1 MILKIV
7 VLDGAV
13 LCQND
18 LNFSALC
25 ALGEVTV
32 YDRTPMELIAS
43 RIADAQAVITNK
55 VHITAQIMD
64 ACPKMRYIGVTA
76 TGYNIVDTAAARARG
91 VVVTNVPAYS
101 TMAVVQHTM
110 ALLLHVF
117 SRVASYDA
125 QVKAGAWAHSA
136 DFCAYSEPM
145 QEIAGKTLGIVGFGS
160 IGRTLMRAAAAMG
173 MDVIVHTAHPSAARR
188 EAGMRFVSME
198 ELLAQSD
205 VISLHCPLTDG
216 TRGMIDEQAIARMK
230 DGAYVINTARGALV
244 DGAAMAQA
252 LADGKIAGY
261 LADVLDEE
269 PPSADDPLLS
279 APHTVIT
286 PHVAW
291 AAKQTR
297 ERLMSV
303 VVENL
308 VAYQAGEP
316 RNVVSL

>member
-1 MILKIV
+1 
-7 VLDGAV
+7 
-13 LCQND
+13 
-18 LNFSALC
+18 
-25 ALGEVTV
+25 
-32 YDRTPMELIAS
+32 
-43 RIADAQAVITNK
+43 
-55 VHITAQIMD
+55 
-64 ACPKMRYIGVTA
+64 
-76 TGYNIVDTAAARARG
+76 
-91 VVVTNVPAYS
+91 
-101 TMAVVQHTM
+101 
-110 ALLLHVF
+110 
-117 SRVASYDA
+117 
-125 QVKAGAWAHSA
+125 
-136 DFCAYSEPM
+136 
-145 QEIAGKTLGIVGFGS
+145 
-160 IGRTLMRAAAAMG
+160 MG
-173 MDVIVHTAHPSAARR
+173 MDVIVYTAHPSEARR

-252 LADGKIAGY
+252 LAAGKIAGY

-269 PPSADDPLLS
+269 PPSVDDPLLS

-308 VAYQAGEP
+308 AAYQAGEP